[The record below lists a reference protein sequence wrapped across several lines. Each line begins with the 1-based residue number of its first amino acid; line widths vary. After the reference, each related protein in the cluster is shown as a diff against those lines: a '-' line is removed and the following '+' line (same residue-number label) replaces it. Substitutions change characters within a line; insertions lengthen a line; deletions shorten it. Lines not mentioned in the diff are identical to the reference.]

1 MKRLLTIGAIVLFTG
16 GVAAAQTPAKAAGAK
31 AAGGVTQALTD
42 MENQWVKASLASD
55 GDALAPLLS
64 EDFVTIDSDGSM
76 HGKAEVVARTKKA
89 KWKTMEIGNLKVI
102 EHGDTAIVT
111 GSWTGNGTDGSGKA
125 VNGKERWADTW
136 VKANGKWQ
144 CVASAAAPV
153 K

>member
-1 MKRLLTIGAIVLFTG
+1 MKRLLTIGALVLFTG
-16 GVAAAQTPAKAAGAK
+16 GVAAAQQPARTAGGK

-89 KWKTMEIGNLKVI
+89 KWKTMEIGSLKVI

-136 VKANGKWQ
+136 VKVNGKWQ

>member
-16 GVAAAQTPAKAAGAK
+16 GVAAAQQPARS
-31 AAGGVTQALTD
+31 AGGGAASSVTQALTD

-55 GDALAPLLS
+55 GDALGRLLA

-76 HGKAEVVARTKKA
+76 HGKADVVARTKKA
-89 KWKTMEIGNLKVI
+89 KWKAMEIGDLKVI

-125 VNGKERWADTW
+125 VNAKERWADTW

>member
-16 GVAAAQTPAKAAGAK
+16 GVAAAQQPARS
-31 AAGGVTQALTD
+31 AGGGAASSVTQALTD

-55 GDALAPLLS
+55 GDALGRLLA

-76 HGKAEVVARTKKA
+76 HGKADVVARTKKA
-89 KWKTMEIGNLKVI
+89 KWKTMEIGDLKVI

-111 GSWTGNGTDGSGKA
+111 GSWMGNGTDGSGKA